1 MAEPAVDE
9 VEGEGLP
16 AEFEFAFQ
24 QLTATEKAAIVMFLL
39 EEAGAA
45 AVMQT
50 LSPTQVTS
58 VSRAM
63 IKVSDVPQPI
73 VVAVVDEFLNS
84 LQGLTDLGLE
94 GPGYVKKVLLQAV
107 GESKAATVLAKVD
120 PTARSSGLEMLDWM
134 APRAI
139 ADMVGGEHPQVIAII
154 LAMLDE
160 RTATD
165 VLSYLPT
172 DLKTSVIRRLATL
185 DTISESALA
194 QLEKV
199 MQSKFSESTSISSA
213 QLGGLRV
220 AAKIMDKTK
229 SEDASEIFE
238 LMRSMDDELVMAIE
252 DNMFDFENLTDLA
265 DRDIQTMINNFDEE
279 EIRTALKGAEE
290 ILVEKFKGNMSKNKA
305 EMFQDEMD
313 MMPPLAISVVDTAR
327 KSIIRQ
333 ARKLQDKGELILAS
347 PEGGDFV

>member
-1 MAEPAVDE
+1 MAEPAVGE
-9 VEGEGLP
+9 VESESLP

-238 LMRSMDDELVMAIE
+238 LMRSMDDELVTAIE
-252 DNMFDFENLTDLA
+252 DNMFDFENLVDLA

-290 ILVEKFKGNMSKNKA
+290 LLVEKFKGNMSKNKA

>member
-1 MAEPAVDE
+1 MSEIAMEKPVGLTQEQE
-9 VEGEGLP
+9 V
-16 AEFEFAFQ
+16 AFNE
-24 QLTATEKAAIVMFLL
+24 LTETEKAAIVMFLL
-39 EEAGAA
+39 EEDGAS
-45 AVMQT
+45 AVMKT
-50 LSPTQVTS
+50 LSPGQVTA

-63 IKVSDVPQPI
+63 IRVSNVDQPI
-73 VVAVVDEFLNS
+73 VVAVVDEFLAS
-84 LQGLTDLGLE
+84 LQGLTDLGMG
-94 GPGYVKKVLLQAV
+94 GPDYVRRVLLSSV

-139 ADMVGGEHPQVIAII
+139 ADMVGAEHPQVIAII

-160 RTATD
+160 RTASD
-165 VLSYLPT
+165 VLSYLSV
-172 DLKTSVIRRLATL
+172 DLKASVISRLATL
-185 DTISESALA
+185 DTISDSALG

-220 AAKIMDKTK
+220 AAKIMDKSK
-229 SEDASEIFE
+229 SEDASDIFDE
-238 LMRSMDDELVMAIE
+238 MRATDENLVMAIE
-252 DNMFDFENLTDLA
+252 DNMFDFENLVDLA

-279 EIRTALKGAEE
+279 ELRTALKGAEE
-290 ILVEKFKGNMSKNKA
+290 GLLDKFKVNMSKNKA

-313 MMPPLAISVVDTAR
+313 LMPPLAISVVDAAR